1 MKTYPKANGHVCK
14 WTFILAFLA
23 ALSFP
28 IAIVQAAPLPL
39 PQDLQNKVNRAI
51 ENGVENLLNTMG
63 PMGTWSMDKGHDIGY
78 AALPG
83 LTLLECGVSANHPA
97 IQKAALYVRRSAPR
111 ADKTYD
117 IALSIL
123 FLDKLG
129 NEKDRPIIQM
139 LALRLIAGQSPT
151 GGWSY
156 KCPILNEP
164 THKRLLALLRKMDPP
179 QFFDPLTGLPDATRN
194 SISRKG
200 LQSQPVF
207 KDLVYLSP
215 QSKGADEK
223 ERVGRTSPIGS
234 RNWAWCIKM
243 EDAPVNVSK
252 PTKVVIPQELQP
264 LAVLYPPEKLPV
276 MDPLGKGE
284 QPLWGTTD
292 NSNTQFAIL
301 AMWVARRHDVPTD
314 RTLNL
319 IAKRFYTSQ
328 NPDGSWGYH
337 YQNGGGNPER
347 PPMTCVGLLGLAVAR
362 GLGQDAYAQVPRDQD
377 PWIIKGLLA
386 LSKNVGEP
394 RGRMENLPMANLYF
408 LWSVER
414 VAVLF
419 DLPTFGN
426 KDWYRWGAEI
436 LVANQKMKG
445 EWDGGML
452 YYGAT
457 PTCDTCL
464 ALLFLKKSN
473 LVTDLTSRFS
483 SQSKDLTKVI
493 EINLPSEPTP
503 PKKIEEKSPNRKRLA
518 DDLALNN
525 PTGNKENEEPK
536 MKTGLTATTPMA
548 RPKPPPIDF
557 DDEGSPSKGM
567 AWFFGL
573 LAFLIIALSVGT
585 VLFARQSMHKDD
597 EDNSQ
602 SRASRA
608 KRRLGL
614 SAKKRIHHP
623 EG

>member
-1 MKTYPKANGHVCK
+1 MKTFHGANGLV
-14 WTFILAFLA
+14 LALAILA

-28 IAIVQAAPLPL
+28 MAVAQAAPLPL
-39 PQDLQNKVNRAI
+39 PPELQNKVDRAI
-51 ENGVENLLNTMG
+51 DQGVENLLNTMT
-63 PMGTWSMDKGHDIGY
+63 PLGTWSGDMGHDIGY

-83 LTLLECGVSANHPA
+83 LTLLECGVSATHPV
-97 IQKAALYVRRSAPR
+97 IQKAAYYVRRSAPR
-111 ADKTYD
+111 ADKTYE
-117 IALSIL
+117 IALAIL

-129 NEKDRPIIQM
+129 NEKDRLIIQM
-139 LALRLIAGQSPT
+139 LAMRLIAGQRPT

-179 QFFDPLTGLPDATRN
+179 ALFDPLAGMPEANRN

-200 LQSQPVF
+200 LLPQPEF
-207 KDLVYLSP
+207 KDLVYLLP
-215 QSKGADEK
+215 QSKAAEDK
-223 ERVGRTSPIGS
+223 ERAGRSAPIGS

-243 EDAPVNVSK
+243 EDAPVCVVK
-252 PTKVVIPQELQP
+252 PTKVFIPPELQGLP
-264 LAVLYPPEKLPV
+264 VVHSPAILPV
-276 MDPLGKGE
+276 MDPKGKGNGPVE
-284 QPLWGTTD
+284 ATTD

-328 NPDGSWGYH
+328 NADGSWGYH
-337 YQNGGGNPER
+337 YQYGGGDLER

-362 GLGQDAYAQVPRDQD
+362 GIGQDAYSQVPRDQD

-386 LSKNVGEP
+386 LSKNVGVP
-394 RGRMENLPMANLYF
+394 RGKMENLPMASLYF

-414 VAVLF
+414 VGVLF
-419 DLPTFGN
+419 DLPTIGN

-436 LVANQKMKG
+436 LVANQKIKG
-445 EWDGGML
+445 EWDGGKL
-452 YYGAT
+452 YHGAT

-464 ALLFLKKSN
+464 ALLFLKKAN

-493 EINLPSEPTP
+493 EINLPSDPTP
-503 PKKIEEKSPNRKRLA
+503 PKQPEEKPKDRKRLA
-518 DDLALNN
+518 EDLAFNN
-525 PTGNKENEEPK
+525 LTGSGESEEPK
-536 MKTGLTATTPMA
+536 IKTGLTLTTPVA

-557 DDEGSPSKGM
+557 DEEEGGGGKGM
-567 AWFFGL
+567 IWFFGL
-573 LAFLIIALSVGT
+573 LAFLVIAISVAIA
-585 VLFARQSMHKDD
+585 LFAREGATEDD
-597 EDNSQ
+597 EEK
-602 SRASRA
+602 SRSKASRG
-608 KRRLGL
+608 KRHLGL
-614 SAKKRIHHP
+614 SANKRTHQP